1 MATKIS
7 QLPQMTTAEDVMQ
20 IPYITSGT
28 TGILAHGTGVSTKRM
43 AGSLLRTT
51 INVNMDNFVYD
62 GGNATS
68 TFLDPATL
76 TNIGGEGA

>member
-1 MATKIS
+1 
-7 QLPQMTTAEDVMQ
+7 MTTPDDVMQ

-28 TGILAHGTGVSTKRM
+28 PTAVSSKRM

-51 INVNMDNFVYD
+51 INATMDNFIYD

-76 TNIGGEGA
+76 TDIGGEGATIG

>member
-7 QLPQMTTAEDVMQ
+7 QLPQMTTPDNAMQ

-28 TGILAHGTGVSTKRM
+28 PNAVSTKRM

-51 INVNMDNFVYD
+51 INTTMDNFIYD

-76 TNIGGEGA
+76 TSIGGEGATIG

>member
-1 MATKIS
+1 MITPDNA
-7 QLPQMTTAEDVMQ
+7 MQ

-28 TGILAHGTGVSTKRM
+28 PTAVSTKRM
-43 AGSLLRTT
+43 AATLLRTT
-51 INVNMDNFVYD
+51 KNATMDNIIYD

-76 TNIGGEGA
+76 TNIGGEGATIG

>member
-7 QLPQMTTAEDVMQ
+7 QLPQMTTPDNAMQ

-28 TGILAHGTGVSTKRM
+28 PNAVSTKRM

-51 INVNMDNFVYD
+51 INATMDNFVYD

-76 TNIGGEGA
+76 TTIGGEGATIG

>member
-7 QLPQMTTAEDVMQ
+7 QLPQMTTPDDVMQ

-28 TGILAHGTGVSTKRM
+28 PTTVSTKRM

-51 INVNMDNFVYD
+51 INATMDNFVYD

-68 TFLDPATL
+68 TFIDPATL
-76 TNIGGEGA
+76 TNIGGEGATIG

>member
-7 QLPQMTTAEDVMQ
+7 QLPQMTTPDDVMQ

-28 TGILAHGTGVSTKRM
+28 PTAVSSKRM

-51 INVNMDNFVYD
+51 INATMDNFIYD

-76 TNIGGEGA
+76 TDIGGEGATIG

>member
-7 QLPQMTTAEDVMQ
+7 QLPQMTTPEDVMQ

-28 TGILAHGTGVSTKRM
+28 PNAVSTKRM

-51 INVNMDNFVYD
+51 IKATMDNFIYD

-76 TNIGGEGA
+76 TNIGGEGATIG

>member
-7 QLPQMTTAEDVMQ
+7 QLPQMTTPDNAMQ

-28 TGILAHGTGVSTKRM
+28 PTAVSTKRM

-51 INVNMDNFVYD
+51 INATMDNFIYD

-68 TFLDPATL
+68 TFIDPATL
-76 TNIGGEGA
+76 TNIGGEGATIG